1 MYTINVDD
9 EVYTQ
14 IKKQADPA
22 EDTPNSV
29 LRRVFELA
37 AQPEKLSE
45 DAWKPKRTEHPTLHR
60 LPLGTKPT
68 KRAAT
73 HEVISVMDYTL
84 PIVDAIGERGG
95 EAEMDM
101 VLDAVRWKVEP
112 IIQPRDLEPMT
123 SGEPRWRT
131 RAIRRKAELID
142 WLIERNAPIA
152 IWRLTEDG
160 MKAHRREDIA
170 PSLKHYYGW

>member
-37 AQPEKLSE
+37 AQSEKLSE
-45 DAWKPKRTEHPTLHR
+45 DAWKPMRTEHPTLHR

-68 KRAAT
+68 KRAST

-95 EAEMDM
+95 EAELDI
-101 VLDAVRWKVEP
+101 VLDAVR
-112 IIQPRDLEPMT
+112 
-123 SGEPRWRT
+123 
-131 RAIRRKAELID
+131 
-142 WLIERNAPIA
+142 
-152 IWRLTEDG
+152 
-160 MKAHRREDIA
+160 
-170 PSLKHYYGW
+170 